1 MLRKTI
7 LMIALTT
14 ATLVW
19 GPASAQQPD
28 DNALPSIPV
37 PGYGM
42 QNFGHATVPPPPS
55 TNTGVMT
62 NTLPLPVPGYGMQ
75 AYGKTHLPPPSSPPE
90 SSPRGRTDSGS
101 LHGNR
106 APGYYKGMN

>member
-1 MLRKTI
+1 MLRMTF
-7 LMIALTT
+7 LTIALTT
-14 ATLVW
+14 AALVLVS
-19 GPASAQQPD
+19 ASAQQPD
-28 DNALPSIPV
+28 DNTLPSTPV

-75 AYGKTHLPPPSSPPE
+75 AYGKTHLPPPPSQPE
-90 SSPRGRTDSGS
+90 STYRSRTDSGS
-101 LHGNR
+101 LYGNR
-106 APGYYKGMN
+106 TPGYYKGMN